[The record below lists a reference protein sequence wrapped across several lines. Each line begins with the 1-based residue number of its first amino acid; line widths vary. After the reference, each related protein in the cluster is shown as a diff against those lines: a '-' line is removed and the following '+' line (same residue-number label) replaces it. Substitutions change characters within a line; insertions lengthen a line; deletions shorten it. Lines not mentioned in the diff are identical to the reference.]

1 MMACA
6 AGSRD
11 IVYFTFGDAVSS
23 NSKNGN
29 DMANSLWKS
38 LKMLADHMISL
49 VSRVFSDLL
58 GLTEKK

>member
-11 IVYFTFGDAVSS
+11 IVYFTFGDAVSC

-29 DMANSLWKS
+29 DMTNSL
-38 LKMLADHMISL
+38 
-49 VSRVFSDLL
+49 
-58 GLTEKK
+58 